1 MNYFKRKKISKFF
14 SNSTFKFLSISSLFL
29 FLLTGYLRTRTL
41 KPWNDEFVSLVSGL
55 NFYYE
60 RLDFIGPFNSQYY
73 ISYSPKLTAGPIS
86 SIGGVLTWPFFD
98 NIYLL
103 RFSNL
108 LYLIILSVF
117 LISVSVNAFSFKSNN
132 WNLGLVVL
140 IIFSIMNTSWW
151 YGVLYFLPETIS
163 AVLFAHAVLLFGYH
177 RKFSIIIMSTSIF
190 FGDFLTVLMFV
201 GFYLATI
208 IKEKSLKNLIF
219 DAIYASAPLLLWV
232 ILVLNFSDF
241 NLNNY
246 LQEYFEH
253 YFKHR
258 SAGEVNLSTSAII
271 NNFLSSEVINWGLAD
286 FLRILLAPVA
296 FGIIVYNIKSSIFI
310 KGIGKLQ
317 IVLPVITI
325 FLWFWLLSP
334 AKSIIYSGLFTTYIL
349 IFLSYFL
356 IYSQFSNKLFL
367 YITVTLFSLFFSSTL
382 LVALM
387 VLVLA
392 LISFYKVESINK
404 NNLIALLLVFIFLN
418 QLNVIKETSIMET
431 HVVNIESCK
440 ISLKNLQCEK
450 DYYFGK

>member
-1 MNYFKRKKISKFF
+1 
-14 SNSTFKFLSISSLFL
+14 
-29 FLLTGYLRTRTL
+29 
-41 KPWNDEFVSLVSGL
+41 
-55 NFYYE
+55 
-60 RLDFIGPFNSQYY
+60 
-73 ISYSPKLTAGPIS
+73 
-86 SIGGVLTWPFFD
+86 
-98 NIYLL
+98 
-103 RFSNL
+103 
-108 LYLIILSVF
+108 
-117 LISVSVNAFSFKSNN
+117 
-132 WNLGLVVL
+132 
-140 IIFSIMNTSWW
+140 MNTSWW

-163 AVLFAHAVLLFGYH
+163 AVLFVHAVLLFGYH
-177 RKFSIIIMSTSIF
+177 RKFSIIIMSISIF

-208 IKEKSLKNLIF
+208 IKEKSLKNLF
-219 DAIYASAPLLLWV
+219 LDAIYASAPLLLWI

-356 IYSQFSNKLFL
+356 IYSKFSNKLFL
-367 YITVTLFSLFFSSTL
+367 YITITLFSLFFSSTL

>member
-1 MNYFKRKKISKFF
+1 MNYLRSKKV
-14 SNSTFKFLSISSLFL
+14 NKFLSDSIYKFISISSLFL

-41 KPWNDEFVSLVSGL
+41 KPWNDEFVSLISGL
-55 NFYYE
+55 NFYYD
-60 RLDFIGPFNSQYY
+60 RLNFIGPFNSQYY

-86 SIGGVLTWPFFD
+86 SIGGVVTWPFFE

-108 LYLIILSVF
+108 LYLITLSVF
-117 LISVSVNAFSFKSNN
+117 LIALSVNAFSFKSNK

-163 AVLFAHAVLLFGYH
+163 AVLFVHAVLLFGYY
-177 RKFSIIIMSTSIF
+177 RKFSIILMSTSIF

-201 GFYLATI
+201 GFYLGTI
-208 IKEKSLKNLIF
+208 IKEKSLKKLIQ
-219 DAIYASAPLLLWV
+219 DAIYASIPLLLWI

-241 NLNNY
+241 TLNTY

-258 SAGEVNLSTSAII
+258 SAGKVNLSASAII
-271 NNFLSSEVINWGLAD
+271 NNFLSSEVINWSLAD
-286 FLRILLAPVA
+286 FLRIFLAPIV
-296 FGIIVYNIKSSIFI
+296 FGIVIYNFKSSIFI
-310 KGIGKLQ
+310 NGIGKLQ

-325 FLWFWLLSP
+325 YLWFWLLSP

-356 IYSQFSNKLFL
+356 IYSKFSNKLFL
-367 YITVTLFSLFFSSTL
+367 YITLTLFSLFFSVTL
-382 LVALM
+382 LVVIM
-387 VLVLA
+387 VLA
-392 LISFYKVESINK
+392 LALTSFYKMESNNK

-418 QLNVIKETSIMET
+418 QLNVIRETSIMET
-431 HVVNIESCK
+431 HDVNIESCK
-440 ISLKNLQCEK
+440 NSLKNIQCENE
-450 DYYFGK
+450 YYYGK

>member
-1 MNYFKRKKISKFF
+1 MKKVNKFLND
-14 SNSTFKFLSISSLFL
+14 SIYKFLSISSLFL

-41 KPWNDEFVSLVSGL
+41 KPWNDEFVSLVSSL

-86 SIGGVLTWPFFD
+86 SLGGVMAWPFFE

-108 LYLIILSVF
+108 LYLIFLSVF
-117 LISVSVNAFSFKSNN
+117 LIAVSINAFSFKSNK

-163 AVLFAHAVLLFGYH
+163 AVLFIHAVLLFGYH
-177 RKFSIIIMSTSIF
+177 RKFSIILMSTAIF

-201 GFYLATI
+201 GFYLGTI
-208 IKEKSLKNLIF
+208 IKEKSLKKLIQ
-219 DAIYASAPLLLWV
+219 DAIYASIPLLLWI

-241 NLNNY
+241 NLNTY
-246 LQEYFEH
+246 LQEYFDH

-258 SAGEVNLSTSAII
+258 SAGKVNLSATAII
-271 NNFLSSEVINWGLAD
+271 NNFLTSEVINWNLAD
-286 FLRILLAPVA
+286 ILRIFLVPII
-296 FGIIVYNIKSSIFI
+296 FGIVIYKIKRPIFI
-310 KGIGKLQ
+310 NGIGKLQ
-317 IVLPVITI
+317 IAMPVITI

-349 IFLSYFL
+349 IFLSYYL
-356 IYSQFSNKLFL
+356 IFSQFSNKLIL
-367 YITVTLFSLFFSSTL
+367 YTTILLFSLFFSSTL

-387 VLVLA
+387 VLTLTS
-392 LISFYKVESINK
+392 ITFYNIENINK
-404 NNLIALLLVFIFLN
+404 NNLIKLLLVFIFLN
-418 QLNVIKETSIMET
+418 QLNVIRETSKIET
-431 HVVNIESCK
+431 YDVNIESCK
-440 ISLKNLQCEK
+440 ISLKNTQCETQ
-450 DYYFGK
+450 YYYGK

>member
-1 MNYFKRKKISKFF
+1 LNYFNRKKI
-14 SNSTFKFLSISSLFL
+14 NKFLSNRIYKLVSFSSLFL
-29 FLLTGYLRTRTL
+29 FLLTGYLRARTL

-60 RLDFIGPFNSQYY
+60 RLDFIGPFNSEYY

-117 LISVSVNAFSFKSNN
+117 LIAVSVNTFSFKSNN
-132 WNLGLVVL
+132 WILGLVVL

-208 IKEKSLKNLIF
+208 IKEKSLKNLIL
-219 DAIYASAPLLLWV
+219 DAIYASAPLLLWI

-258 SAGEVNLSTSAII
+258 SAGEVNLSASAII
-271 NNFLSSEVINWGLAD
+271 KNFLSSEVINWGLAD
-286 FLRILLAPVA
+286 FLRILLAPVV

-317 IVLPVITI
+317 IVLPVIVV

-356 IYSQFSNKLFL
+356 IHSEFSNKLSL
-367 YITVTLFSLFFSSTL
+367 YIMFCLFSLFFSSTL
-382 LVALM
+382 LVAIM
-387 VLVLA
+387 VLVLPS
-392 LISFYKVESINK
+392 ISFYKMESNIK
-404 NNLIALLLVFIFLN
+404 NNLIALLLTFIFLN
-418 QLNVIKETSIMET
+418 QINVIRETLNMET
-431 HVVNIESCK
+431 YDVNIESCK
-440 ISLKNLQCEK
+440 NSLKNIQCEN